1 MVRQARV
8 SPALN
13 GEEAASAKAAPSQM
27 RVATPHEATENA
39 LPRQDEARRCEGIAR
54 RHALAALLLGGGMAF
69 SEAATATHYAR
80 RSLAIMRGER
90 Q

>member
-1 MVRQARV
+1 MVRQTRV

-27 RVATPHEATENA
+27 RVATPHQATENA

-54 RHALAALLLGGGMAF
+54 RHALAALLLGGGLALQ
-69 SEAATATHYAR
+69 EAALSTHYAR
-80 RSLAIMRGER
+80 RSATLMTEGA